1 MFGIGLPDLLFIGLL
16 FLLLV
21 KPADWPMV
29 AKRVAR
35 AAVALRRM
43 FLPVLEELRG
53 VRETLMT
60 DATLSSVGGPLSAP
74 SDWSPLPQSHQKGG
88 EPTILPVPEG

>member
-1 MFGIGLPDLLFIGLL
+1 MFGIGLPDLLFIALL

-21 KPADWPMV
+21 KPADWPVV

-35 AAVALRRM
+35 AAVVLRRM

-60 DATLSSVGGPLSAP
+60 DAALSAGGTP
-74 SDWSPLPQSHQKGG
+74 APPPAWSPLSQSHQKGG
-88 EPTILPVPEG
+88 EPIMPPASEI

>member
-60 DATLSSVGGPLSAP
+60 DAALSVGAPPSAP
-74 SDWSPLPQSHQKGG
+74 SDWNPLPQSHQKGG

>member
-1 MFGIGLPDLLFIGLL
+1 MFGIGLPDLFFIALL
-16 FLLLV
+16 FLLLI
-21 KPADWPMV
+21 KPADWPVV

-53 VRETLMT
+53 VRDSLMT
-60 DATLSSVGGPLSAP
+60 DAALSQAERSAP
-74 SDWSPLPQSHQKGG
+74 PPDWTPLPQNHQKGG
-88 EPTILPVPEG
+88 EPVTDSPPAM

>member
-1 MFGIGLPDLLFIGLL
+1 MFGIGLPDLLFIALL

-21 KPADWPMV
+21 KPADWPVV

-60 DATLSSVGGPLSAP
+60 DAALSVGGTP
-74 SDWSPLPQSHQKGG
+74 SPPTEWDPLPQSHQKGG
-88 EPTILPVPEG
+88 EPPLPASES

>member
-1 MFGIGLPDLLFIGLL
+1 MFGIGLPDLLFIALL

-21 KPADWPMV
+21 KPADWPVV

-53 VRETLMT
+53 VRETLMA
-60 DATLSSVGGPLSAP
+60 DAAHAVGGTP
-74 SDWSPLPQSHQKGG
+74 SPPPGWSPLPQSHQKGG
-88 EPTILPVPEG
+88 EPPMPFASEG

>member
-1 MFGIGLPDLLFIGLL
+1 MFGIGLPDLLFIALL

-21 KPADWPMV
+21 KPADWPVV

-60 DATLSSVGGPLSAP
+60 DAALSVGGTP
-74 SDWSPLPQSHQKGG
+74 SPPPTGWDPLPQSHQKGG
-88 EPTILPVPEG
+88 EPPLPASES